1 MQFQHLTSSGLD
13 TIISAAS
20 ARASHYVTQPSGI
33 IERSP
38 SSDDVEYRQ
47 AYQNVLNAL
56 NALPD
61 GAIIEL
67 QALAWTGRGDN
78 GGDLVENYDTSRM
91 RFDSTTRKYLHDMP
105 LETYLQAGLS
115 RSGAVLRP

>member
-1 MQFQHLTSSGLD
+1 MQFQHLTSSGLNSV
-13 TIISAAS
+13 ISAAA
-20 ARASHYVTQPSGI
+20 ARASHYVTQPSGV

-38 SSDDVEYRQ
+38 SSNDVEYRQ

-67 QALAWTGRGDN
+67 QALAWAGRGDN
-78 GGDLVENYDTSRM
+78 GGELVENYDTSRM
-91 RFDSTTRKYLHDMP
+91 RFDSTTREYLYKMP
-105 LETYLQAGLS
+105 LQTYLQTGLA
-115 RSGAVLRP
+115 RSGAVLRS